1 MQNIRNISF
10 TKDDEESLY
19 SDPIGLR
26 MLQNIL
32 VFVINVKK
40 KGTVDVPL
48 YSMWL
53 IKLYIDAFLR
63 KVKTI

>member
-32 VFVINVKK
+32 VYFVTFK
-40 KGTVDVPL
+40 
-48 YSMWL
+48 
-53 IKLYIDAFLR
+53 
-63 KVKTI
+63 

>member
-10 TKDDEESLY
+10 TKDDKEILY

-32 VFVINVKK
+32 VYVINVKK

-48 YSMWL
+48 YS
-53 IKLYIDAFLR
+53 IVDKI
-63 KVKTI
+63 IC

>member
-1 MQNIRNISF
+1 MQNIRNINF
-10 TKDDEESLY
+10 TKDDQESLY

-48 YSMWL
+48 YSM
-53 IKLYIDAFLR
+53 
-63 KVKTI
+63 